1 VLRLC
6 RLHRRAAPARIRA
19 VKRALLGG
27 DSGEETARN
36 LAVEW
41 RLDSAPSDVVVDRR
55 FFGRL
60 SLRGLAVAAAFE
72 LAILLGAVY
81 ASSSISATAR
91 GIRATLSRRES
102 RTPNPTHTRAFTRR
116 MTER

>member
-1 VLRLC
+1 MPC
-6 RLHRRAAPARIRA
+6 CAFAACIVAQLLLGIRA

-72 LAILLGAVY
+72 LAISSARST

-102 RTPNPTHTRAFTRR
+102 RTPTPPTRGHSRDA
-116 MTER
+116 